1 MVFRGAAAVTLS
13 AVLAAAGCQTA
24 RQEIAAGPTQTDPL
38 DPGGRYLTY
47 EPGIAAHGP
56 LLEIVGAGRD
66 HDLGRAIYYRD
77 WLTATSPPL
86 AGPDYDQ
93 STCAACHIETAAA
106 GEMPWRSTPPLVVKP
121 VTAELRKRYG
131 QQINLHRHGS
141 DAAEAAVRI
150 SYLYQPFTY
159 PDGET
164 RMLRMPVARASGEN
178 GETAPVALRAPPLL
192 FGWGLLER
200 VEPDLIAHFDDPD
213 DDNAD
218 GISGRLVLVAS
229 GRPQEAGGVAVL
241 GWKNSHGSLRSQ
253 IAAALVNDM
262 GVTSRLNCGGDG
274 GGSGYSHCDAEIESW
289 ELDALTDYVRFLGVP
304 NRRRIADR
312 RGQDLFGLAGCSDC
326 HVPVLTT
333 TVGGATELSGQVVW
347 PYSNLMLHDMGA
359 GLADPGDAEDAREW
373 RTAPLWGLGIAE
385 RHLPQ
390 RGFLHDGRA
399 RTIEEAILW
408 HGGEAEPAKQ
418 HFTALDKPDRE
429 ALLEFVRS
437 L

>member
-24 RQEIAAGPTQTDPL
+24 RQEI
-38 DPGGRYLTY
+38 
-47 EPGIAAHGP
+47 
-56 LLEIVGAGRD
+56 
-66 HDLGRAIYYRD
+66 
-77 WLTATSPPL
+77 
-86 AGPDYDQ
+86 
-93 STCAACHIETAAA
+93 AA

-164 RMLRMPVARASGEN
+164 RM
-178 GETAPVALRAPPLL
+178 
-192 FGWGLLER
+192 
-200 VEPDLIAHFDDPD
+200 
-213 DDNAD
+213 
-218 GISGRLVLVAS
+218 
-229 GRPQEAGGVAVL
+229 
-241 GWKNSHGSLRSQ
+241 
-253 IAAALVNDM
+253 
-262 GVTSRLNCGGDG
+262 
-274 GGSGYSHCDAEIESW
+274 
-289 ELDALTDYVRFLGVP
+289 
-304 NRRRIADR
+304 
-312 RGQDLFGLAGCSDC
+312 
-326 HVPVLTT
+326 
-333 TVGGATELSGQVVW
+333 LSGQVVW

-418 HFTALDKPDRE
+418 HFAALDKPDRE